1 MEKIIYSKFSNERRE
16 EFQIR
21 TDIVIE
27 ESTEQKKV
35 YKSALYEEGKKH
47 LIHISDVYKKLTE
60 AYGQEN
66 LSFCECYVVEDK
78 LEFPYIIGKTLQQML
93 EEAAGNNDEKLI
105 DTIIMQYIEWMK
117 SDGGNEPFYN
127 TKEFEN
133 VFGKQMLPENLVC
146 ASVSDIDLIFSNII
160 VAGNKWNVID
170 YEWTFEFPIPK
181 NFIIYRALFL
191 AYHQIKRC
199 ASLELKRLLGIAGI
213 TQEEVK
219 CYEDME
225 KNFQK
230 YVLNNQIPIRDM
242 IYKLDNKVINMN
254 KVINQ
259 TRMITQDTKDNL
271 NILELKYNID
281 RLEVHSGNLICCGW
295 AYAKDGNGKT
305 YPVDIEVEKK
315 DGTNVANVM
324 NRNLRVDVA
333 EVLQIKEVN
342 PLWGF
347 NIMWSRENDEDYQL
361 ILSRGSCE
369 QKHNITDDYISR
381 MEREYSRRYPN
392 KEAMKKHRDKLTK
405 LDDKYYLKT
414 LGYKGLRNIR
424 RQRLNPQDV
433 PYAAW
438 RIFQVPDENEQMR
451 QRTEKFSFEPLI
463 SIVVPAYRTP
473 EKFLR
478 EMIESVQKQT
488 YENWELCIADG
499 SLDDSIKDILE
510 EYALKDSRVKYKLLD
525 DNYGISGNTN
535 QALNMAAGDYVG
547 LLDHDDILEV
557 DALYE
562 VVKAINETNA
572 DVLYTDE
579 DKVSLDLMLYF
590 DPHFKPDYNPD
601 YLKSCNYICHFFVA
615 GKSVIRKVGK
625 FDSSCDG
632 SQDYDFILRC
642 IREAT
647 KVYHISKVLYHWRC
661 HPDSTAMN
669 PESKLYC
676 YEAGKR
682 AIELDLKARG
692 IIGATVKL
700 GKNYGSY
707 QVYYPLERE
716 PKVSIITG
724 KSTKK
729 IEGILHNMTYKNYE
743 VVGCEEDEFTPK
755 SLNLAIKKATGEV
768 ILLLSQAYGV
778 MEDDWLQI
786 LVANALRNEVAAVG
800 PKLIDMNGKVL
811 SAGLVLGLKG
821 TAAGVFV
828 GMENDSNGYFNHA
841 ITQQC
846 VSAVSVNGMLFKK
859 SLFEKIGGFNE
870 QLDMPG
876 AGVQICIDMMKQKK
890 NIVFCPYAHIYT
902 CETTD
907 SPHLIQISSDKLSA
921 VDREIIANDPYY
933 NCNYDKNGYEF
944 SLSYK

>member
-105 DTIIMQYIEWMK
+105 DTIIRQYIECMK
-117 SDGGNEPFYN
+117 SDGGNELFYN

-133 VFGKQMLPENLVC
+133 VFGKQMLPEKLVC

-170 YEWTFEFPIPK
+170 YEWTFKFPIPK
-181 NFIIYRALFL
+181 NFIIYRALFF

-271 NILELKYNID
+271 NIIELKYNID

-579 DKVSLDLMLYF
+579 DKVSLDLRLYF

-642 IREAT
+642 IREAN
-647 KVYHISKVLYHWRC
+647 KVYHIAKVLYHWRC

-692 IIGATVKL
+692 IENAKVKIGKY
-700 GKNYGSY
+700 YGMY
-707 QVYYPLERE
+707 EVIYPVNTI
-716 PKVSIITG
+716 PYISIIT
-724 KSTKK
+724 TKEK
-729 IEGILHNMTYKNYE
+729 NIHHLLQTIEYTEYE
-743 VVGCEEDEFTPK
+743 VLETGEEVFTENK
-755 SLNLAIKKATGEV
+755 IQEAIKSAKGEV
-768 ILLLSQAYGV
+768 ILFLSSAEGAV
-778 MEDDWLQI
+778 NDDWLNVMLGNI
-786 LVANALRNEVAAVG
+786 LRSDVGIVG
-800 PKLIDMNGKVL
+800 PKLLKTDGTVY
-811 SAGLVLGLKG
+811 SAGLVLGLRG
-821 TAAGVFV
+821 AASGVFV
-828 GMENDSNGYFNHA
+828 NYPADSNGYFNRA

-846 VSAVSVNGMLFKK
+846 MGAVAVNGLMIKK
-859 SLFEKIGGFNE
+859 ELLKECGEWDTDLSVAQAGLRLCLEVQRQGYRVVFTPMA
-870 QLDMPG
+870 QLL
-876 AGVQICIDMMKQKK
+876 VK
-890 NIVFCPYAHIYT
+890 
-902 CETTD
+902 ETAD
-907 SPHLIQISSDKLSA
+907 SPHSIQIENLDFEKKYEKLLC
-921 VDREIIANDPYY
+921 RDPYY
-933 NCNYDKNGYEF
+933 NCNFDQNGEEF
-944 SLSYK
+944 SLSYS

>member
-105 DTIIMQYIEWMK
+105 DTIIRQYIECMK
-117 SDGGNEPFYN
+117 SDGGNELFYN

-133 VFGKQMLPENLVC
+133 VFGKQMLPENLAC

-170 YEWTFEFPIPK
+170 YEWTFKFPIPK

-199 ASLELKRLLGIAGI
+199 ASLELNRLLNIAGI
-213 TQEEVK
+213 TEEEK
-219 CYEDME
+219 RCYENME
-225 KNFQK
+225 KSFQN
-230 YVLNNQIPIRDM
+230 YVLKGQLPLRDM
-242 IYKLDNKVINMN
+242 IYRIDNKITTMEEIV
-254 KVINQ
+254 NQ
-259 TRMITQDTKDNL
+259 NSVSSEKIFEAAK
-271 NILELKYNID
+271 IIKIKYSID
-281 RLEVHSGNLICCGW
+281 RLEVHPKVLICCGW
-295 AYAKDGNGKT
+295 AYAQDEYGRC
-305 YPVDIEVEKK
+305 YPVEMEVRSL
-315 DGTNVANVM
+315 D
-324 NRNLRVDVA
+324 NRKIPITMGRTIRPDVVVA
-333 EVLQIKEVN
+333 EQMQEEN
-342 PLWGF
+342 PLWGL
-347 NIMWSRENDEDYQL
+347 NASWSRESGEGYR
-361 ILSRGSCE
+361 IVF
-369 QKHNITDDYISR
+369 SR
-381 MEREYSRRYPN
+381 MEVKKVYELSYEYIMITARESNRRYPN
-392 KEAMKKHRDKLTK
+392 KAQLKRHCDEYMVS
-405 LDDKYYLKT
+405 DDKYYLKMF
-414 LGYKGLRNIR
+414 GYRKLRQIR
-424 RQRLNPQDV
+424 KQRLEPKNV

-438 RIFQVPDENEQMR
+438 RVFQLPDQQEVIR
-451 QRTEKFSFEPLI
+451 QKEAKFVKKPLI

-579 DKVSLDLMLYF
+579 DKVSLDLTLYF

-642 IREAT
+642 IREAN
-647 KVYHISKVLYHWRC
+647 KVYHIAKVLYHWRC

-692 IIGATVKL
+692 IENAKVKIGKY
-700 GKNYGSY
+700 YGMY
-707 QVYYPLERE
+707 EVIYPVNTI
-716 PKVSIITG
+716 PYISIIT
-724 KSTKK
+724 TK
-729 IEGILHNMTYKNYE
+729 EKNIHHLLQTMEYTEYE
-743 VVGCEEDEFTPK
+743 VLETGEEVFTENK
-755 SLNLAIKKATGEV
+755 IQEAIKSAKGEV
-768 ILLLSQAYGV
+768 ILFLSSAEGAV
-778 MEDDWLQI
+778 NDDWLNVMLGNI
-786 LVANALRNEVAAVG
+786 LRSDVGIVG
-800 PKLIDMNGKVL
+800 PKLLKTDGTVY
-811 SAGLVLGLKG
+811 SAGLVLGLRG
-821 TAAGVFV
+821 AASGVFV
-828 GMENDSNGYFNHA
+828 NYPADSNGYFNRA

-846 VSAVSVNGMLFKK
+846 MGAVAVNGLMIKK
-859 SLFEKIGGFNE
+859 ELLKECGEWDTDLSVAQAGLRLCLEVQRQGYRVVFTPMA
-870 QLDMPG
+870 QLL
-876 AGVQICIDMMKQKK
+876 VK
-890 NIVFCPYAHIYT
+890 
-902 CETTD
+902 ETAD
-907 SPHLIQISSDKLSA
+907 SPHSIQIENLDFEKKYEKLLY
-921 VDREIIANDPYY
+921 RDPYY
-933 NCNYDKNGYEF
+933 NCNFDQNGEEF
-944 SLSYK
+944 SLSYS